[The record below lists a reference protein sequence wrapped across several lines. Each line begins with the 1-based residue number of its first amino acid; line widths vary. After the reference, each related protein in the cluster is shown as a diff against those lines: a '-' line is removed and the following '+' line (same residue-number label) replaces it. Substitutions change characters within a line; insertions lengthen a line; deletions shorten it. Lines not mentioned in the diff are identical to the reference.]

1 MKRWL
6 GFVAVATGGLV
17 LSACGGGGGEGA
29 GSEGSVVLASS
40 PDGVVTVS
48 AAPDSGAAGIEL
60 AVDVVGEPSPATTE
74 LAAAGFQVFE
84 YDLSPSGQQFEEP
97 VTVTFTL
104 DRSTLGIEEG
114 EWPEVVLVS
123 GSPGGDV
130 YELYDAIDLTVDEDA
145 VIVSG
150 ETSHFSTITLVIGG
164 VLIEFAPAGVSVA
177 VGDSFEVSI
186 KPSFKASVEGS
197 PETIALL
204 EKEKAEKFKD
214 EYAKGLQYEFFA
226 AAPWLR
232 VLPPGS
238 GDIGGP
244 FGPEVGI
251 ARIEC
256 LEETPFPT
264 LAKYWVEIAGSRTTR
279 VDNPLARA
287 YGITTQTGRV
297 SGGTYGLAQCTP
309 QPDSSAS
316 ELPTISIISTTSS
329 TMGDTAP
336 PSTEDDDDSSDGES
350 TEVGSAAGSTECP
363 DPEADPDQV
372 GDGRA
377 HPDRV
382 RLFIDPFTRELYAQM
397 YMCIALLTGVP
408 PEELSEELL
417 IEFIGDFSYF
427 FLGRFS
433 SNPTTE
439 VGWQLH
445 DGTVTVLG
453 TMSEAY
459 ILEDGSLLIATGL
472 TPTGDYTITI
482 DVSYG
487 SWVAEDG
494 APAVF
499 GSTQFSIPAADVV
512 VGDPFEEAGSDPVYD
527 LVAGG

>member
-1 MKRWL
+1 VKRWL
-6 GFVAVATGGLV
+6 GFVAIATGGLV

-29 GSEGSVVLASS
+29 GSDGSVVLASS

-60 AVDVVGEPSPATTE
+60 AVDVVGEPSPTTTE

-130 YELYDAIDLTVDEDA
+130 YELYDAIDLTVNEDA

-164 VLIEFAPAGVSVA
+164 VLVKLAPAGVSVA
-177 VGDSFEVSI
+177 VGDSFEVS
-186 KPSFKASVEGS
+186 VTGS
-197 PETIALL
+197 PD
-204 EKEKAEKFKD
+204 KD
-214 EYAKGLQYEFFA
+214 EYEKGLHYEFSA

-238 GDIGGP
+238 GDIGGSTG
-244 FGPEVGI
+244 FEPEVGM

-279 VDNPLARA
+279 VNNPLARA

-309 QPDSSAS
+309 QLDSSVS
-316 ELPTISIISTTSS
+316 EPPTTSTTSTTS

-336 PSTEDDDDSSDGES
+336 PSTSDDDDSSDGQS

-363 DPEADPDQV
+363 DREADVDQV

-377 HPDRV
+377 HPEFV
-382 RLFIDPFTRELYAQM
+382 RAFIDEITRELYFQM
-397 YMCIALLTGVP
+397 FMCAAYGELP
-408 PEELSEELL
+408 PDEL
-417 IEFIGDFSYF
+417 FSF
-427 FLGRFS
+427 FWLMLVS
-433 SNPTTE
+433 WNPTAE
-439 VGWQLH
+439 VGWELH

-453 TMSEAY
+453 AMSEAY
-459 ILEDGSLLIATGL
+459 ILEDGSLLVATGL

-482 DVSYG
+482 DASYG

-494 APAVF
+494 APPVF
-499 GSTQFSIPAADVV
+499 GDTQFSIPAADVV
-512 VGDPFEEAGSDPVYD
+512 LGDPFEEAVAEPVYD
-527 LVAGG
+527 LVAGE

>member
-6 GFVAVATGGLV
+6 GFVAIATGGLV

-29 GSEGSVVLASS
+29 GSDGSVVLASS

-60 AVDVVGEPSPATTE
+60 AVDLVGEPSPTTTD

-130 YELYDAIDLTVDEDA
+130 YKLYDAIDLTVDEDA

-164 VLIEFAPAGVSVA
+164 VLVKLAPAGVSVA
-177 VGDSFEVSI
+177 VGDSFEVS
-186 KPSFKASVEGS
+186 VTGS
-197 PETIALL
+197 PD
-204 EKEKAEKFKD
+204 KD
-214 EYAKGLQYEFFA
+214 EYQKGLHYEFSA

-238 GDIGGP
+238 GDIGGSTG
-244 FGPEVGI
+244 FEPEVGM

-256 LEETPFPT
+256 REETPPNS

-279 VDNPLARA
+279 VNNPLARA

-309 QPDSSAS
+309 QLDSSVS
-316 ELPTISIISTTSS
+316 EPPTTSTTSTPS
-329 TMGDTAP
+329 TTMGDTAP
-336 PSTEDDDDSSDGES
+336 PSTSDDDDSSDGQS
-350 TEVGSAAGSTECP
+350 TEVGSVPGSTECP
-363 DPEADPDQV
+363 DSESDAAEV

-377 HPDRV
+377 HPEFVRV
-382 RLFIDPFTRELYAQM
+382 YLNELGKAYVHM
-397 YMCIALLTGVP
+397 YMCASLGVVP
-408 PEELSEELL
+408 PDEL
-417 IEFIGDFSYF
+417 FSYF
-427 FLGRFS
+427 WLLAS
-433 SNPTTE
+433 SWNPTAE
-439 VGWQLH
+439 VGWEIH
-445 DGTVTVLG
+445 DGNVTVLG

-459 ILEDGSLLIATGL
+459 ILADGSILVDTGL
-472 TPTGDYTITI
+472 TPTGDFTITI
-482 DVSYG
+482 DASYG

-494 APAVF
+494 APPVF
-499 GSTQFSIPAADVV
+499 GNTQFSIPAASVV
-512 VGDPFEEAGSDPVYD
+512 LGDPFEEAGAEPVYD
-527 LVAGG
+527 LVAGE

>member
-6 GFVAVATGGLV
+6 GFVAVVTGGLV

-29 GSEGSVVLASS
+29 GSDGSVVLASS
-40 PDGVVTVS
+40 LDGVVTVS

-60 AVDVVGEPSPATTE
+60 AVDVVGEPSPAMSE

-97 VTVTFTL
+97 VTVTFTF

-164 VLIEFAPAGVSVA
+164 VLVEFAPAGVSVA
-177 VGDSFEVSI
+177 VGDSFEVSV
-186 KPSFKASVEGS
+186 KASFKVSIKGLS
-197 PETIALL
+197 PETIARL
-204 EKEKAEKFKD
+204 EKEKAEKFTEEYKD
-214 EYAKGLQYEFFA
+214 GLHYEFFA

-238 GDIGGP
+238 GDIGGRIG
-244 FGPEVGI
+244 FGPVVGM

-256 LEETPFPT
+256 REETPFPT

-279 VDNPLARA
+279 VNNPLARA
-287 YGITTQTGRV
+287 LGIDTQTGRV
-297 SGGTYGLAQCTP
+297 TGGTYGLAQCTP
-309 QPDSSAS
+309 KLDSSVS
-316 ELPTISIISTTSS
+316 EPPTTSTTST
-329 TMGDTAP
+329 TMGDAAP
-336 PSTEDDDDSSDGES
+336 PSTSDDDDSSDGQS

-363 DPEADPDQV
+363 DPEADADQV

-377 HPDRV
+377 HPEFV
-382 RLFIDPFTRELYAQM
+382 QATIDAITQELYFHIWLCAA
-397 YMCIALLTGVP
+397 YLGVP
-408 PEELSEELL
+408 PEELFSFFWLL
-417 IEFIGDFSYF
+417 EVSW
-427 FLGRFS
+427 
-433 SNPTTE
+433 NPTVE

-459 ILEDGSLLIATGL
+459 ILEDGSLLVATGL

-482 DVSYG
+482 DASYG

-499 GSTQFSIPAADVV
+499 GNTQFSIPAADVV
-512 VGDPFEEAGSDPVYD
+512 VGDPFEEAGSEPVYD
-527 LVAGG
+527 LVAGE